1 MAARPAPWKTWRWNC
16 RSPANACGRSRW
28 KPCAC
33 CGRRCGGAAS
43 PKTSCF
49 DVRSRGAGAP
59 GGGAAMIDWPRIDTV
74 FLDMDGTL
82 LDLYFDNHFWLE
94 HMPRRYAEFHGLAPE
109 VARAHLTAHYARHSG
124 TLNWY
129 CLDFWS
135 SELALDIMQLKE
147 EVAHLIAVR
156 PDVPAFLQ
164 AVRAS
169 GRRVVMV
176 TNAHPRSLDLKMR
189 ENSIDAYFDA
199 LISSHQV
206 GLPKEHPDFWQGLQ
220 AIEPFDKARTLFVD
234 DSLPGLESARAHGS

>member
-1 MAARPAPWKTWRWNC
+1 MVDWSK
-16 RSPANACGRSRW
+16 
-28 KPCAC
+28 
-33 CGRRCGGAAS
+33 
-43 PKTSCF
+43 
-49 DVRSRGAGAP
+49 
-59 GGGAAMIDWPRIDTV
+59 IDAV

-82 LDLYFDNHFWLE
+82 LDLYFDNHFWRE
-94 HMPRRYAEFHGLAPE
+94 HMPRRYAEYHGLDE
-109 VARAHLTAHYARHSG
+109 VVARARLDAHYERHAG

-135 SELALDIMQLKE
+135 SELALDIVQLKE

-176 TNAHPRSLDLKMR
+176 TNAHPKSLGLKMR
-189 ENSIDAYFDA
+189 ETRIDAWFDA

-206 GLPKEHPDFWQGLQ
+206 GLPKEHPDFWQALQ
-220 AIEPFDKARTLFVD
+220 AIEPFDRLRTLFVD
-234 DSLPGLESARAHGS
+234 DSLPVLRSARAYGIAQLLAVANPDSRQPLKDTGEFTGITSFAQLIPPALA